1 MENIRIK
8 EIQRVM
14 NRNKEKF
21 RYDIMSMCR
30 IFNVENKDVI
40 NQYDKISDKFI
51 KYHIKKDEIEKKI
64 NEVSYDFEKLKSEFI
79 HQNNIDIRKTVLES
93 ENGNTLLDQL
103 FRFGIINN
111 DMFEVLKDE
120 IWRKRKTQRY

>member
-64 NEVSYDFEKLKSEFI
+64 NEVSYDFEKLKDMS
-79 HQNNIDIRKTVLES
+79 L
-93 ENGNTLLDQL
+93 ENGCDTL
-103 FRFGIINN
+103 I
-111 DMFEVLKDE
+111 
-120 IWRKRKTQRY
+120 